1 MASTARLSFF
11 YRHHNAYR
19 IQEMPNHNS
28 STWENES
35 ELIHFFV
42 SRILDESK
50 LIHSGAYTNLYVC
63 PVWLS
68 TSLGQVCFASIACG
82 HPHAHFWGVPQT
94 PALFLRDDSDA
105 DDAHDAVLGISL
117 YHIPD
122 SASLASSVSFWFCI
136 SRSIIVFVS
145 SSSKLQASFH
155 YKRDGGDD
163 SDGLSC
169 IPLPIS
175 HKHRHYRH
183 HRHLKQASRFNQRL
197 ACFNFDENF
206 CWIQVKS
213 CAFPLA
219 T

>member
-1 MASTARLSFF
+1 MRYLEKSWWPFLIKSSSFV
-11 YRHHNAYR
+11 
-19 IQEMPNHNS
+19 QS
-28 STWENES
+28 ES
-35 ELIHFFV
+35 ELIHFFE
-42 SRILDESK
+42 SRFLDESK
-50 LIHSGAYTNLYVC
+50 LIHSGVYTNLYGC
-63 PVWLS
+63 PVWLL
-68 TSLGQVCFASIACG
+68 TPWERICFASIACG

-105 DDAHDAVLGISL
+105 DDACDAVLRISL

-122 SASLASSVSFWFCI
+122 SASLASSASFWFCV

-163 SDGLSC
+163 GDGLSC

-183 HRHLKQASRFNQRL
+183 HRHLKQASRFNLRL
-197 ACFNFDENF
+197 ACFILSNVAGFLPH
-206 CWIQVKS
+206 CLLKWI
-213 CAFPLA
+213 
-219 T
+219 